1 MAAVGPDVQPLC
13 RCFAISWAFHRSTC
27 ESAMSSHQFSAEVM
41 VVSAGSVEGHLIIV
55 RSNLRIEAVF
65 NFCVVLPESRSPVR
79 VSDCWSHPL
88 EMLSYAPLRFPDLS
102 DRGVNDRYAFADLRS
117 RTC

>member
-1 MAAVGPDVQPLC
+1 MSSHSAAASQFPGLFTVLLAD
-13 RCFAISWAFHRSTC
+13 
-27 ESAMSSHQFSAEVM
+27 SAMSRHQFSAEVM

-65 NFCVVLPESRSPVR
+65 NFCVVLPESRSPGR
-79 VSDCWSHPL
+79 VSACWSQPL
-88 EMLSYAPLRFPDLS
+88 EVLSYRPLRFPDLP
-102 DRGVNDRYAFADLRS
+102 DRGFNDRYAFADLRR

>member
-1 MAAVGPDVQPLC
+1 MSSHSAAASQFPGLFTVLLAD
-13 RCFAISWAFHRSTC
+13 
-27 ESAMSSHQFSAEVM
+27 SAMSRHQFSAEFI
-41 VVSAGSVEGHLIIV
+41 VVSAGLVEGHLIIV

-65 NFCVVLPESRSPVR
+65 NFCVVLPESRSPFR

-88 EMLSYAPLRFPDLS
+88 EMLSYTPLRFPDLS
-102 DRGVNDRYAFADLRS
+102 DRGVNDRYAFGNLRS